1 MSAQVQKPQTLT
13 PLFKNKQG
21 LAAILNLFTM
31 VCVHFG
37 YPIKLYYAG
46 IFRGPH
52 VT

>member
-1 MSAQVQKPQTLT
+1 MSTQVQKPQTLT

-31 VCVHFG
+31 VCVHLD
-37 YPIKLYYAG
+37 YPIKLYHAG